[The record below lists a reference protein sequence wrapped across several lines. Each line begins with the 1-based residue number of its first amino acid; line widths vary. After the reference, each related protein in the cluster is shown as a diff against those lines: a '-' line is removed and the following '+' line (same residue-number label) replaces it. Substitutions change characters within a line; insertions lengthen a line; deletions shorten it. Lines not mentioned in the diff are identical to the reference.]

1 MKPRLLSL
9 IVCVVLM
16 LGTIPVFAQRDIVPQ
31 PGVFTDPSWLKID
44 YQKID
49 VKIDNQIA
57 TTNIDMQFTNEGP
70 ALAEGT
76 FLFPLPQGA
85 TVSELVMYINGVAIE
100 ARVLPADD
108 ARGIY
113 NEIVR
118 QYRDPALLE
127 YVGTSAIQANVFPIP
142 PGESRRIEI
151 AYTQVLEIDNG
162 LIHYI
167 FPMNT
172 NAVTPR
178 PIEQMNIR
186 VDVVSN
192 DPISN
197 IYSPSHR
204 VAVVRG
210 RNTDSAFVA
219 SWEATNVLSGGDDFS
234 LYYAIANNTISVNL
248 LSYRESANQDGF
260 FMLLVQPPLSVP
272 EDHVLPKDVIIVVD
286 QSGSMDGVKWT
297 QAQQA
302 TRYVLENL
310 NPRDRFNVVVFSS
323 GVRVYADDLQPQ
335 SEARDA
341 ANWVDGLFPEG
352 GTNIELALSTAL
364 ELVNGDRASTIL
376 FLTDGLATEGITF
389 TDDILKSLSAKA
401 RANTRIFT
409 FGVGDDVDTL
419 LLDSIARDFRGTTAY
434 VRPSQ
439 RVDESVASLYNK
451 ISAPVLTDVA
461 LDFGG
466 ARVELMYPNALSDLF
481 AGEQITLVGRY
492 RDGMNNF
499 AITLTGTVG
508 GVQTQYVYDGLS
520 FRHNAGGEP
529 FIARL
534 WATRRIG
541 DLLNTIRLNGEN
553 PELIDSI
560 VSLSV
565 RYGIITPYTSFLID
579 ENDIL
584 TQGGMERARDDVGQ
598 SAASFSSNNTGRQ
611 AVDDADM
618 MNSMNMAEAPAAPM
632 MMMPMPTQTA
642 GVGNTIG
649 GNTAP
654 NAPMQNAITTVNA
667 KTFININGVWND
679 TTFRADTMETVKI
692 EFLSDDYFDLLM
704 QMPELADYFALGQAV
719 IVVIDD
725 VAYEVVSSEA

>member
-1 MKPRLLSL
+1 MKPRLFAL
-9 IVCVVLM
+9 IVCAVLM
-16 LGTIPVFAQRDIVPQ
+16 LGAFPAFAQRDIVPQ
-31 PGVFTDPSWLKID
+31 PGVFTDPEWLKID

-108 ARGIY
+108 ARNVY

-127 YVGTSAIQANVFPIP
+127 YIGTSAIQANVFPIP

-151 AYTQVLEIDNG
+151 GYTQILEIDNG

-172 NAVTPR
+172 NTITPR

-210 RNTDSAFVA
+210 DNADTTFSA
-219 SWEATNVLSGGDDFS
+219 SWEASSVLSGGDDFS
-234 LYYAIANNTISVNL
+234 LYYAIANDTISVNL

-272 EDHVLPKDVIIVVD
+272 QDQVLPKDVIIVVD
-286 QSGSMDGVKWT
+286 QSGSMDGVKWE

-310 NPRDRFNVVVFSS
+310 NDRDRFNVVVFSS
-323 GVRVYADDLQPQ
+323 GVRVYADGLQTQ
-335 SEARDA
+335 SEALDA
-341 ANWVDGLFPEG
+341 ADWVDGLFPEG

-364 ELVNGDRASTIL
+364 ESVDSDRASTIL

-389 TDDILKSLSAKA
+389 TDDILKSLTDKA
-401 RANTRIFT
+401 PSNARVFT

-419 LLDSIARDFRGTTAY
+419 LLDSIARDFRGTTGY
-434 VRPSQ
+434 VRPTE
-439 RVDESVASLYNK
+439 RVDEEVSSLYNK
-451 ISAPVLTDVA
+451 ISAPVLTDIV

-466 ARVELMYPNALSDLF
+466 ARVELMYPNTLTDLF

-492 RDGMNNF
+492 RDGVDNL
-499 AITLTGTVG
+499 AITLTGTIG

-520 FRHNAGGEP
+520 FRNNAGGEP

-584 TQGGMERARDDVGQ
+584 TQG
-598 SAASFSSNNTGRQ
+598 
-611 AVDDADM
+611 
-618 MNSMNMAEAPAAPM
+618 
-632 MMMPMPTQTA
+632 
-642 GVGNTIG
+642 
-649 GNTAP
+649 
-654 NAPMQNAITTVNA
+654 
-667 KTFININGVWND
+667 
-679 TTFRADTMETVKI
+679 
-692 EFLSDDYFDLLM
+692 
-704 QMPELADYFALGQAV
+704 
-719 IVVIDD
+719 
-725 VAYEVVSSEA
+725 